1 MGSETDLGNF
11 EIFMNGEKL
20 EINDFENEVI
30 KIEEESEKVMKPV
43 TSMKCKIKINANAH
57 DMEMAL
63 YRLTE
68 DMSIFYEKAYF
79 TNKELPEIYKF

>member
-11 EIFMNGEKL
+11 EIFVNGEKL

-43 TSMKCKIKINANAH
+43 TSMKCRIKINAH

-63 YRLTE
+63 YELTK
-68 DMSIFYEKAYF
+68 DMSIFYVKSYF